1 MIQIGISD
9 ISKNPSMFD
18 KMHDLAQI
26 VNKKTSQV
34 KGVFIPNEYLDMF
47 EKVFEEIEYKKFVQR
62 NKSLSNSSCNDDET
76 LLDGIDDA
84 Y

>member
-1 MIQIGISD
+1 MIQVGISD

-47 EKVFEEIEYKKFVQR
+47 EKVFEELEYKKFVER
-62 NKSLSNSSCNDDET
+62 NKSLKTSSENDET
-76 LLDGIDDA
+76 LLDGLEDG

>member
-9 ISKNPSMFD
+9 ISKNPSMLD
-18 KMHDLAQI
+18 KIHDLAQI

-34 KGVFIPNEYLDMF
+34 KGVFIPKAYLSMF
-47 EKVFEEIEYKKFVQR
+47 EQVFEELEYKKFVER
-62 NKSLSNSSCNDDET
+62 NRSLESSFSNDET
-76 LLDGIDDA
+76 LLDGLEDG

>member
-1 MIQIGISD
+1 MIQVGISD

-18 KMHDLAQI
+18 KLHDLAQI

-34 KGVFIPNEYLDMF
+34 KGVFIPNEYLCMF
-47 EKVFEEIEYKKFVQR
+47 EKVFEEIEYKKFIQR
-62 NKSLSNSSCNDDET
+62 NESLKNSFTNDKT
-76 LLDGIDDA
+76 LLDGLDDA

>member
-1 MIQIGISD
+1 MIQVGISD

-34 KGVFIPNEYLDMF
+34 KGVFIPNEYLSMF
-47 EKVFEEIEYKKFVQR
+47 EEVFEEIEYKKFVQR
-62 NKSLSNSSCNDDET
+62 NKSLNNSIDNDDET
-76 LLDGIDDA
+76 LLDGLHDE

>member
-1 MIQIGISD
+1 MIQVGISD

-34 KGVFIPNEYLDMF
+34 KGVFIPNEYLNMF
-47 EKVFEEIEYKKFVQR
+47 QQVFEEIEYKKFVER
-62 NKSLSNSSCNDDET
+62 NKSLNDNSYNDAT
-76 LLDGIDDA
+76 LLDGLDDA